1 MALKSGKKKKKSSP
15 IRQLLSPSR
24 IFIPIAIGLGVAGWM
39 LWRDFDPEA
48 FSKIS
53 WTAWTAF
60 WLFCAVLMV
69 VVRDLGY
76 MYRIR
81 ILTDKEIKWRNAFDV
96 IMLWE
101 FASAISPSV
110 VGGSAIALFI
120 VNREGI
126 SLGRSTAVV
135 MVTAF
140 LDELFYI
147 IMVPLVLFFVGTSN
161 LFPDELQKEIMG
173 YSLGAKQ
180 IFYLGYGFIV
190 LLTTVIISSVFFF
203 PKGFKKL
210 IVSFT
215 YLSFLKKWR
224 ADAIQ
229 TGNDII
235 TTSKELKG
243 KPLSFWGKAFGATL
257 FSWTARFW
265 VVNFLIL
272 AVGAVAF
279 GDHLMIY
286 ARQLVMWVIMLI
298 SPTPG
303 GAGVAELAFGPF
315 LGDYITPG
323 FSDVLAVIWRWL
335 TYYPYLFVGAIVLP
349 GWVRRVYLKRRLIS
363 FKRPDAPST

>member
-1 MALKSGKKKKKSSP
+1 MRILAKGKSSSP
-15 IRQLLSPSR
+15 VRKLLSPQR
-24 IFIPIAIGLGVAGWM
+24 IFIPVVIGLAVAVWLLWDEFSSDMFSQVTWGW
-39 LWRDFDPEA
+39 
-48 FSKIS
+48 S
-53 WTAWTAF
+53 TAF
-60 WLFCAVLMV
+60 WLFCALIMV
-69 VVRDLGY
+69 ATRDLGY

-81 ILTDKEIKWRNAFDV
+81 VLTDNEIKWRNSFDV

-101 FASAISPSV
+101 FASAITPSV

-147 IMVPLVLFFVGTSN
+147 LMVPLVLLFVGTSD
-161 LFPDELQKEIMG
+161 LFPPNLQKMMFG
-173 YSLGAKQ
+173 MSLGAKQ

-190 LLTTVIISSVFFF
+190 LLTTLILTAIFFA
-203 PKGFKKL
+203 PLATKKVL
-210 IVSFT
+210 VKATF
-215 YLSFLKKWR
+215 LSFLKFWR
-224 ADAIQ
+224 AEAIQ

-235 TTSKELKG
+235 TTSRELRG
-243 KPLSFWGKAFGATL
+243 KPWIFWGKAFGATL

-272 AVGAVAF
+272 AFGTLAF
-279 GDHLMIY
+279 NEHMMVY

-303 GAGVAELAFGPF
+303 GTGVAEYMFGEF
-315 LGDYITPG
+315 LGLYIVEG
-323 FSDVLAVIWRWL
+323 FSGVIALLWRL
-335 TYYPYLFVGAIVLP
+335 FTYYPYLFVGIIVLP
-349 GWVRRVYLKRRLIS
+349 GWIRRVYLKRRLVT
-363 FKRPDAPST
+363 FKKV

>member
-1 MALKSGKKKKKSSP
+1 MAKNKKKSSP
-15 IRQLLSPSR
+15 VRQLLSPTR
-24 IFIPIAIGLGVAGWM
+24 IFIPVAIGLGFAGWV
-39 LWRDFDPEA
+39 LFKDFDFETFA
-48 FSKIS
+48 KLS
-53 WTAWTAF
+53 WGWSTAF
-60 WLFCAVLMV
+60 WLFCAIVMV
-69 VVRDLGY
+69 ATRDLGY

-81 ILTDKEIKWRNAFDV
+81 VLTDNEIKWRNSFDV

-126 SLGRSTAVV
+126 NFGRSTAVV

-147 IMVPLVLFFVGTSN
+147 IMVPLVLAFVGTSY
-161 LFPDELQKEIMG
+161 LFPDELRQVFG
-173 YSLGAKQ
+173 LSLGMQ
-180 IFYLGYGFIV
+180 EVFYVGYGFIF
-190 LLTTVIISSVFFF
+190 LLTTIIISAIFFA
-203 PKGFKKL
+203 PKGFRKIL
-210 IVSFT
+210 VSFT
-215 YLSFLKKWR
+215 YLGFLKKFR
-224 ADAIQ
+224 ADALQ

-243 KPLSFWGKAFGATL
+243 KPISFWAKAFGATM

-272 AVGAVAF
+272 AIGSLTFNEHMMV
-279 GDHLMIY
+279 Y

-303 GAGVAELAFGPF
+303 GSGLAEYMFTQF
-315 LGDYITPG
+315 LGDYITDG
-323 FSDVLAVIWRWL
+323 FSGVVALLWRIF
-335 TYYPYLFVGAIVLP
+335 TYYPYLFIGVIVLP
-349 GWVRRVYLKRRLIS
+349 GWIRRVYLKRKLIS
-363 FKRPDAPST
+363 FKKH